1 MGGLLL
7 RLARGRD
14 GSTTVESALSLPILV
29 MFIVGTL
36 ELGRILWLYGALWNA
51 TQEAGRLAMT
61 QAGQCG
67 AGAAARFVATMPNVP
82 AGIEPSARVESG
94 LTLCTLSARLPV
106 SIALGWLDTPITL
119 RARITV
125 PSP

>member
-61 QAGQCG
+61 RAGQCG
-67 AGAAARFVATMPNVP
+67 AGAAARFTAVMPHVP
-82 AGIEPSARVESG
+82 AIIVPTTQVQSG
-94 LTLCTLSARLPV
+94 LTLCTLSTQLPV
-106 SIALGWLDTPITL
+106 SIALGWLDMPITL